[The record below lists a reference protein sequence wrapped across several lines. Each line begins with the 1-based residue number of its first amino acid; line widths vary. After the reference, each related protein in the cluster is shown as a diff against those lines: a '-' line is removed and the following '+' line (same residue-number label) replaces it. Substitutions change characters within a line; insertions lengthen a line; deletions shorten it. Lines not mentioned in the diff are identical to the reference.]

1 MEIVWWL
8 IVGGLAGW
16 VAGLIMRGGGFGIIA
31 NIVIGILGAV
41 LGGLVFGLLGVGAQ
55 GFWGAFIVS
64 LIGAVI
70 LLAIA
75 SLFVQKPTRA

>member
-1 MEIVWWL
+1 MEIIWWL

-16 VAGLIMRGGGFGIIA
+16 VAGLIMRGGGFGVIA

-41 LGGLVFGLLGVGAQ
+41 LGGLVFGLLGIGAQ
-55 GFWGAFIVS
+55 GFWGAFVVA
-64 LIGAVI
+64 LIGAII

-75 SLFVQKPTRA
+75 SLFAQKPERA

>member
-16 VAGLIMRGGGFGIIA
+16 VAGMIMRGGGFGIIS

-41 LGGLVFGLLGVGAQ
+41 LGGLIFGWLGVGAA
-55 GFWGAFIVS
+55 GFWGAFVVS

-75 SLFVQKPTRA
+75 SIFVRKPSGA